1 MLPTPHAGL
10 LFFFFNPLIPSLG
23 SVWGGRNCAGLG
35 AQEGVDEGLMH
46 SVKSHLNRAVPCL
59 VTEGSKMID
68 CCLLQGYNL
77 VLPLRYSPAA
87 NKHPAYS
94 EEATVAGEYVNPE
107 RLELSRIQGKESG
120 RTREWSGAAPN

>member
-1 MLPTPHAGL
+1 MG
-10 LFFFFNPLIPSLG
+10 
-23 SVWGGRNCAGLG
+23 
-35 AQEGVDEGLMH
+35 GLMR

-59 VTEGSKMID
+59 VTEGNKMID

-77 VLPLRYSPAA
+77 VLPLRYSPAV